1 MPRKIIINS
10 YLRILSCKKSVITF
24 IKYSLLLL
32 FIMSTDKSIQ
42 YDGELIKVVIIPGF
56 KQDEPWAK
64 IDKILQEGFTIKS
77 VVGYNTN
84 MSRVILEKI
93 R

>member
-1 MPRKIIINS
+1 MIIMS
-10 YLRILSCKKSVITF
+10 SDKSV
-24 IKYSLLLL
+24 
-32 FIMSTDKSIQ
+32 Q
-42 YDGELIKVVIIPGF
+42 YDGEFIKVVIIPGF
-56 KQDEPWAK
+56 KEDEPWAK
-64 IDKILQEGFTIKS
+64 IDEMLREGFTIKS

>member
-1 MPRKIIINS
+1 
-10 YLRILSCKKSVITF
+10 
-24 IKYSLLLL
+24 
-32 FIMSTDKSIQ
+32 MSNDQSIQ

-84 MSRVILEKI
+84 MSRVILETI